1 MEYVYFEF
9 IVFRKSKG
17 LQFSFLVHLVEFS
30 TTSWTFETVYQLS
43 LKRLTFWAL
52 LLWSFNDLIQRVLNV
67 LSFPFKNLCNL
78 FNVLVN
84 SFNALAQSLNAFSYP
99 FKRNGNIFK
108 RFWWPFTPISNLFFL
123 PVKQKTIGVHFRFPG
138 QILIFFPA
146 YLSSTREVHHQHLS
160 RCFL

>member
-1 MEYVYFEF
+1 MTNSLWTKLFCTVSLQWLPVRFLIEYVYFEF

-30 TTSWTFETVYQLS
+30 ITSWTFETVYQLS

-52 LLWSFNDLIQRVLNV
+52 LLWSFNDLIQRVFNV

-84 SFNALAQSLNAFSYP
+84 SFNALAQSFNAFSYP
-99 FKRNGNIFK
+99 YKRNGVICLNAFGNPLYLFKICFFCLLNRKPLVSIFAFHIK
-108 RFWWPFTPISNLFFL
+108 F
-123 PVKQKTIGVHFRFPG
+123 
-138 QILIFFPA
+138 
-146 YLSSTREVHHQHLS
+146 
-160 RCFL
+160 

>member
-1 MEYVYFEF
+1 MTNSLWTKLFCTLSLQWLPVRFLIEYVYFEF

-84 SFNALAQSLNAFSYP
+84 SFNALAQSFNAFSYP
-99 FKRNGNIFK
+99 FNGIGIFLNA
-108 RFWWPFTPISNLFFL
+108 FGNHLHPFPTCFFCL
-123 PVKQKTIGVHFRFPG
+123 LNRKPLVSIFSFQVKF
-138 QILIFFPA
+138 
-146 YLSSTREVHHQHLS
+146 
-160 RCFL
+160 